1 VPPQAG
7 TLALASAPSPTLST
21 WIETVAF
28 GTAGEVRKLLDS
40 GFDPNT
46 ATVGKTTALML
57 AVPVLL
63 AASIDFGD
71 TAMIELLLKAGARV
85 DVRTPEGKTALDLA
99 REYGHQRFVPVLQ
112 GTQRTGQ

>member
-1 VPPQAG
+1 
-7 TLALASAPSPTLST
+7 
-21 WIETVAF
+21 
-28 GTAGEVRKLLDS
+28 
-40 GFDPNT
+40 
-46 ATVGKTTALML
+46 ML